1 MLRTLLIGSLLL
13 ALLSGCIFSP
23 KTASQQPYSEQCNMQ
38 TRRLSLSTNNISGSY
53 VCHGSTGDDAKAC
66 LAAFGIVVPAG
77 SFIISGSIVVA
88 NNSLHWLEYHGTCD
102 QGLLNEVTHIFKRK
116 TRQSQQ

>member
-1 MLRTLLIGSLLL
+1 MLRTVLISSLLPVL
-13 ALLSGCIFSP
+13 AGCIFTP
-23 KTASQQPYSEQCNMQ
+23 KTAGQQPYSEQCSMQ
-38 TRRLSLSTNNISGSY
+38 TRRLSLSTNNLSHSY
-53 VCHGSTGDDAKAC
+53 ICHGGPSDDAKAC